1 MIEKIG
7 DYEPEIGENCFIANT
22 ATILGD
28 VEISD
33 NVAIWFGA
41 VIRGDLAKI
50 KIGRGSNIQ
59 DNSVVHVSKDV
70 PTTIGNYVTI
80 AHGSVI
86 HACTVGD
93 NCLIGIKSVILD
105 HAEIGENTI
114 IGAMSFVG
122 NGKKIPSGVMAVGV
136 PAKVIRELT
145 QMEIE
150 SLKGYA
156 ERNYKNAKEKYLLMQ
171 E

>member
-7 DYEPEIGENCFIANT
+7 DSAPKIGENCFIANT

-33 NVAIWFGA
+33 NVAIWFGT

-50 KIGRGSNIQ
+50 KIGKGSNIQ
-59 DNSVVHVSKDV
+59 DNSVVHVSKGV
-70 PTTIGNYVTI
+70 PTTIGNYVTV
-80 AHGSVI
+80 AHGAVI

-122 NGKKIPSGVMAVGV
+122 NGKKIPPGVMAVGV

-145 QMEIE
+145 QTEIE

-156 ERNYKNAKEKYLLMQ
+156 ERNYKNAKENYLDIK
-171 E
+171 

>member
-7 DYEPEIGENCFIANT
+7 DRVPKIGKDCFIANT
-22 ATILGD
+22 AMILGD

-50 KIGRGSNIQ
+50 IIGRGTNIQ

-70 PTTIGNYVTI
+70 PTTIGNNVTI

-105 HAEIGENTI
+105 HAEIGENSI

-156 ERNYKNAKEKYLLMQ
+156 ERNYKNAKDNYLNIK
-171 E
+171 

>member
-7 DYEPEIGENCFIANT
+7 DYEPKIGENCFIANT

-50 KIGRGSNIQ
+50 KIGRGTNIQ

-70 PTTIGNYVTI
+70 PTTIGSYVTV
-80 AHGSVI
+80 AHGAVI
-86 HACTVGD
+86 HACSVGD

-122 NGKKIPSGVMAVGV
+122 NGKKIPAGVMAVGV

-156 ERNYKNAKEKYLLMQ
+156 ERNYKNAKDNYLNIK
-171 E
+171 